1 MGLQE
6 LLEKKA
12 ALWEAMKQF
21 LDEHTDEAGYISA
34 EDAQAY
40 EKMEAEM
47 AELVRNIERYEE
59 NARIEEQLK
68 SATARAIRPQPG
80 ADYAEWNGRT
90 QSRRTTAE
98 YRRAFTTALKTN
110 FRKVNNSILETSS
123 PSIGG
128 YLVPVEFDS
137 QIVTTLDEENIMR
150 QICRVITTASEHR
163 INFVASK
170 PAASWLGEGDTI
182 ALATET
188 FGQVILDARKL
199 AVAVKVSNELLSDS
213 YYDLEGHLA
222 QEFGNAIAR
231 AEEDAFINGDG
242 QNNKPLGLLQSLAVS
257 ASSFITTTNTN
268 ISADDIINLEYSLK
282 RPYRR
287 KAVWLMG
294 DATLAQIRKF
304 KDSTQNYLF
313 QPSFSSE
320 EPNRLL
326 GYPIYT
332 TPFMPP
338 TASGNVAILFGDFS
352 YFTIGERGDR
362 TLKPLR
368 ELFSLSDQTAYL
380 MIERVDCVLTNHEAI
395 RGLKVK

>member
-1 MGLQE
+1 MNSELQE
-6 LLEKKA
+6 LFLKREEKRLEA
-12 ALWEAMKQF
+12 VRF
-21 LDEHTDEAGYISA
+21 IDEHADKDGTLSG
-34 EDAQAY
+34 EDAQVAERLTEEY
-40 EKMEAEM
+40 EEM
-47 AELVRNIERYEE
+47 TRQIEKLIERP
-59 NARIEEQLK
+59 Q
-68 SATARAIRPQPG
+68 TRAIRPQIENYSEFTWSGQAKP
-80 ADYAEWNGRT
+80 
-90 QSRRTTAE
+90 RRASAE
-98 YRRAFTTALKTN
+98 YRNAFKTALKTN
-110 FRKVNNSILETSS
+110 FRQVNNSILETGS
-123 PSIGG
+123 PPNGG
-128 YLVPVEFDS
+128 YLVPTEFDS
-137 QIVTTLDEENIMR
+137 QIVTTLEEENIMR

-182 ALATET
+182 DFANET

-213 YYDLEGHLA
+213 FYDLEGHLA

-242 QNNKPLGLLQSLAVS
+242 QNNKPLGLLSALSAS
-257 ASSFITTTNTN
+257 ASSFITTAGAS

-287 KAVWLMG
+287 KAAWLMG

-304 KDSTQNYLF
+304 KDSTQGYLF

-332 TPFMPP
+332 TPFMPT
-338 TASGNVAILFGDFS
+338 TASGNVAVLFGDFS
-352 YFTIGERGDR
+352 YFAIGERGVR
-362 TLKPLR
+362 TLNPLR
-368 ELFSLSDQTAYL
+368 ELFALSDQTAFL
-380 MIERVDCVLTNHEAI
+380 MIERVDCALTNHEAI
-395 RGLKVK
+395 RGLKIK